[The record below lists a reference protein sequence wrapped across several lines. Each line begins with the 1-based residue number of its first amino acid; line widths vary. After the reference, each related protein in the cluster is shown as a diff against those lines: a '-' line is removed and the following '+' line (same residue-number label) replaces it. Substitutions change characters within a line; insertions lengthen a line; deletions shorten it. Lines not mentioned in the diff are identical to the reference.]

1 MPFSCLAPGSH
12 VNGAATPT
20 KPERGARK
28 SPEEIEVVHK
38 PGFVGGAAI
47 GAIEVILFA
56 GLALVG
62 VLWRSI
68 A

>member
-1 MPFSCLAPGSH
+1 MPFPGARHESRQRS
-12 VNGAATPT
+12 GDAD

-62 VLWRSI
+62 VPWRSI